1 MIKVLLDKGFAY
13 KSGDNIYFDTSRLDD
28 YYVLTNHSSDLLMT
42 GVRDDVSLDENKRN
56 KTDFVLWFTKSKF
69 ENQELKWDSPWGLGY
84 PGWHIECSA
93 IALKYL
99 GEYLDIHCGGV
110 DNIFPH
116 HTNEIAQTESY
127 VGHKWCK
134 FWFHVEHLNDEDG
147 KMSKSKGDFL
157 TLSLLEEKGYNPLAY
172 RLFCLSSHYR
182 KQLAFSFDR
191 LDSFESAYTKLK
203 NKILSL
209 KDDGEILDV
218 SYYLDKFKDNIS
230 NDLNTSMMITTIY
243 DVLKDDNL
251 NDNSKRYLIGEFD
264 KVLGLD
270 LLKQESKSLDVS
282 EELIKEKI
290 ALRDEAKKAKNYSL
304 ADSIR
309 DELYSMGIKL
319 IDTSSGTK
327 YEIL

>member
-1 MIKVLLDKGFAY
+1 M
-13 KSGDNIYFDTSRLDD
+13 
-28 YYVLTNHSSDLLMT
+28 
-42 GVRDDVSLDENKRN
+42 
-56 KTDFVLWFTKSKF
+56 
-69 ENQELKWDSPWGLGY
+69 
-84 PGWHIECSA
+84 
-93 IALKYL
+93 
-99 GEYLDIHCGGV
+99 
-110 DNIFPH
+110 
-116 HTNEIAQTESY
+116 
-127 VGHKWCK
+127 
-134 FWFHVEHLNDEDG
+134 
-147 KMSKSKGDFL
+147 
-157 TLSLLEEKGYNPLAY
+157 
-172 RLFCLSSHYR
+172 
-182 KQLAFSFDR
+182 
-191 LDSFESAYTKLK
+191 
-203 NKILSL
+203 
-209 KDDGEILDV
+209 
-218 SYYLDKFKDNIS
+218 DKFKDNIS